1 MTISLTILT
10 IYTDMTPFKYIAK
23 LFPPAQAN
31 SFIMG
36 DFVIFNLPTIHIKTL
51 LVNDDIID
59 NFNNLMT

>member
-1 MTISLTILT
+1 
-10 IYTDMTPFKYIAK
+10 MTPFSQIAK

-59 NFNNLMT
+59 HFKNLLT